1 MKLSTLSGVAISIA
15 SLFLLASCG
24 NSQIRYGSDKQTLTI
39 NKKIYE
45 LEWNDEFDG
54 TELDTSKWGYRLGQR
69 RTGFWV
75 EDAVQLDGKGNLNMS
90 AYEKDGQRCSGAI
103 ETFKTYMT
111 CYGYFEMRCDLSDGE
126 GHWPS
131 FWIQTPT
138 FRKFQND
145 PGRGGAEIDI
155 MEYWV
160 LTPRKIHNSVHWN
173 GLDDKLITR
182 TKASNIPNL
191 NKGFNVIGV
200 EWTPTEYVFYVDGK
214 EIFRVEEG
222 ISHIEEFMILSDEWP
237 GEIEKANLPDKFI
250 VDYVRVYKAE
260 K

>member
-1 MKLSTLSGVAISIA
+1 MKLSTLSGIAISIA
-15 SLFLLASCG
+15 SLFLLTSCS
-24 NSQIRYGSDKQTLTI
+24 NSQIRSSSDAQTITV
-39 NKKIYE
+39 NGKIYN
-45 LEWNDEFDG
+45 LEWNDEFNG
-54 TELDTSKWGYRLGQR
+54 TKLDTSKWGYRLGNR

-75 EDAVQLDGKGNLNMS
+75 EDAVRLDGKGNLNLVT
-90 AYEKDGQRCSGAI
+90 YEKDGQHYSGAI

-111 CYGYFEMRCDLSDGE
+111 RYGYFEIRCKLNNKE

-145 PGRGGAEIDI
+145 PGKGGAEIDI

-160 LTPRKIHNSVHWN
+160 QSPEKIHNSVHWN
-173 GLDDKLITR
+173 GLDDELNTR
-182 TKASNIPNL
+182 TKASDIPNL
-191 NKGFNVIGV
+191 NKGFHTIGL
-200 EWTPTEYVFYVDGK
+200 EWTPNEYIFYVDGK

-237 GEIEKANLPDKFI
+237 GEITKTKLPDKFI